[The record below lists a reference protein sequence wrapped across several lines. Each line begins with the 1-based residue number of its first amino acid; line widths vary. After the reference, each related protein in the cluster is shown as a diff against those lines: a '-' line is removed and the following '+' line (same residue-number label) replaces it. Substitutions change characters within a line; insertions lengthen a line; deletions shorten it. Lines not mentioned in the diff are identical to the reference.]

1 MKIRLQILAILI
13 AVTLLL
19 FFVNFKLEKTKVLI
33 IESETENIKHTIK
46 IPQKK
51 FTLSY
56 IHSVQKTPVYEVFEI
71 DEDNKLILK
80 ETTFSSLGVGLPF
93 TEENG
98 VFRNEQGKFKLTG
111 LNREFTSIAIR
122 VSPIPKHTII
132 IGENTHPLLSI
143 VAPDD
148 LVKIAAADRWMLVRR
163 NNFTWKGLSEKND
176 GYQR

>member
-1 MKIRLQILAILI
+1 MKIRLEVFAVLI
-13 AVTLLL
+13 AAALLL
-19 FFVNFKLEKTKVLI
+19 FFVNFKLESTKVLI
-33 IESETENIKHTIK
+33 IESETENIEHTIK

-56 IHSVQKTPVYEVFEI
+56 IHSVQKTPVHEVFKI
-71 DEDNKLILK
+71 DEDNRLILT

-98 VFRNEQGKFKLTG
+98 DFRNEEGKFKLTG

-122 VSPIPKHTII
+122 VSPIPKHTITV
-132 IGENTHPLLSI
+132 GEKTYFLLSF

-148 LVKIAAADRWMLVRR
+148 LVKITAADRWMLVRR
-163 NNFTWKGLSEKND
+163 NNFTMEGIE
-176 GYQR
+176 